1 MQFIVSFF
9 FILILVCQTLSIS
22 KNKIKKFQIDVDKQ
36 LNLLDTIDDDV
47 FQDNLLIDKNMS
59 KLKKY
64 IKDGLLNFGDYFQIL
79 K

>member
-1 MQFIVSFF
+1 MKFIVSIL
-9 FILILVCQTLSIS
+9 FILILGCQTVSIAR
-22 KNKIKKFQIDVDKQ
+22 KKIKNYEIDVDKQ
-36 LNLLDTIDDDV
+36 LDFLDTIDDDV